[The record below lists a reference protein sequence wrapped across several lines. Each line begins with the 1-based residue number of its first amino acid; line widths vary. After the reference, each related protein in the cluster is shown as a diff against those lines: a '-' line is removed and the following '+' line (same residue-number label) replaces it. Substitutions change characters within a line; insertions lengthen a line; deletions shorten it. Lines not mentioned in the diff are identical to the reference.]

1 MYAASGIRALAWI
14 VIAGLGVLIGFG
26 LFGLKAPVGL
36 GITVALF
43 VLVASYVAAGLY
55 IAREWE
61 RLTVLQ
67 LGKFVGMKGPGLVF
81 IWPIWHS
88 VAFTVDIRL
97 VTYDVPKQKSLSTDN
112 IPVTVDAIVYYRVAD
127 PKLATLHVENYHK
140 ATQLGAQSLLRD
152 LIGKASLDELL
163 SEREKLSQRLRVSLD
178 ELTDVWGIKVTDVEI
193 KEVIISEA
201 LEDAIAREPAAEREK
216 RARLKLAE
224 AERLSASII
233 WEAAQTYERDPV
245 ALQLRSMNMLYEM
258 CMEGRS
264 TVIFVPTETRMGM
277 PTPLGVYGLTEKIG
291 TEAEAAS
298 TRSRS
303 GPVGEVAEAAEE
315 AMG

>member
-1 MYAASGIRALAWI
+1 MAAASGIRALVWF
-14 VIAGLGVLIGFG
+14 VITGLGVLVGWAGFG
-26 LFGLKAPVGL
+26 ASPVGWAV
-36 GITVALF
+36 TVAIF
-43 VLVASYVAAGLY
+43 ALVASYVVAGIY

-61 RLTVLQ
+61 RLTVLR

-81 IWPIWHS
+81 IWPLFQS
-88 VAFTVDIRL
+88 VAFTVDMRL
-97 VTYDVPKQKSLSTDN
+97 ITYDVPKQKSLSTDN

-127 PKLATLHVENYHK
+127 PQLATLQVENYHR

-163 SEREKLSQRLRVSLD
+163 SEREKLSQRLQVSLD
-178 ELTDVWGIKVTDVEI
+178 ELTDAWGIKVTDVEV
-193 KEVIISEA
+193 KEVSISEA

-224 AERLSASII
+224 AERLSANII
-233 WEAAQTYERDPV
+233 REAAQIYESDPV

-277 PTPLGVYGLTEKIG
+277 PTPLGVYGLTEKIAAAAG
-291 TEAEAAS
+291 GGGAQVGGGNKSEQLAFTEES
-298 TRSRS
+298 S
-303 GPVGEVAEAAEE
+303 G
-315 AMG
+315 